1 MCVVCRDGG
10 ERRLTA
16 EFHYNDE
23 KVRKVNAVNAQSH
36 SSHHTLIETNKITG
50 EAILS
55 CGQIIE
61 NLLRR

>member
-16 EFHYNDE
+16 EFYYNDE
-23 KVRKVNAVNAQSH
+23 KVRKVKAVN
-36 SSHHTLIETNKITG
+36 TLIETNKITG